1 MRWRGQASGTRAS
14 ATQLPW
20 ERDPHKAPKLGIPPG
35 AVSPAMC
42 RRLSG
47 HAILCSQGKW
57 GRGGVPRPLF
67 PGTSLP
73 SPGVRRTFHHPG
85 NVRVLEVKIYYFFSC
100 LNKLGQH
107 RERRVSQREP
117 MLSKRTAMRGGEAGE
132 QVRLRRRCTGAHRR
146 TTHTPHTRWAS
157 SSVEARPPPPTAP
170 PRRRARD
177 RLVAVA
183 ARRTLATGLFELPA
197 LGPHERPRRAMRDT

>member
-1 MRWRGQASGTRAS
+1 MLRSGLPHLVLLSFFCPVGTLACRTRPPKGAWTYASGTRAS

-57 GRGGVPRPLF
+57 GRGGQPSTLF

-73 SPGVRRTFHHPG
+73 SPGVRRTFHNPG
-85 NVRVLEVKIYYFFSC
+85 NVRVLEVKIFYFFSY
-100 LNKLGQH
+100 N
-107 RERRVSQREP
+107 
-117 MLSKRTAMRGGEAGE
+117 
-132 QVRLRRRCTGAHRR
+132 
-146 TTHTPHTRWAS
+146 
-157 SSVEARPPPPTAP
+157 PPID
-170 PRRRARD
+170 D
-177 RLVAVA
+177 RLT
-183 ARRTLATGLFELPA
+183 RDLLLFALLSLLP
-197 LGPHERPRRAMRDT
+197 R